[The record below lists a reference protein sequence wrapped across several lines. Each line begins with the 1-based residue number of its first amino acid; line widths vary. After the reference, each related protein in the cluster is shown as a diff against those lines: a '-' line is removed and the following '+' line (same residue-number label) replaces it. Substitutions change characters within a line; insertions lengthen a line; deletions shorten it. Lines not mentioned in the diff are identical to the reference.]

1 MLNIGPI
8 EIIVVFIVALLV
20 IGPKRLPELA
30 RALGRA
36 VGGFKR
42 ATDELRDNLDI
53 NLRSIDT
60 NPPPPNTVPP
70 KEEET
75 ETSEPKKEATLS
87 TKEKPVNEQ

>member
-8 EIIVVFIVALLV
+8 EIIVIFIVALLV

-36 VGGFKR
+36 VGEFKR

-87 TKEKPVNEQ
+87 TKEKHVNGQ

>member
-1 MLNIGPI
+1 MLNIGPL
-8 EIIVVFIVALLV
+8 EIIVIFVVALLV

-36 VGGFKR
+36 VGEFKR

-60 NPPPPNTVPP
+60 NPSPPNTIPP

-87 TKEKPVNEQ
+87 TKEKNVDEQ